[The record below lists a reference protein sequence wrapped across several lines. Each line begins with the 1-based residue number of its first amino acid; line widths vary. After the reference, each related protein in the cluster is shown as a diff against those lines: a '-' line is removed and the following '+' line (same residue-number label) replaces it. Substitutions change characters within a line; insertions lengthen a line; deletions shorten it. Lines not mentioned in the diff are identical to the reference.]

1 MKSIPYTLSKQLA
14 TLPSPQ
20 QKSHTLPW
28 FPAVLETGYP
38 SDSKKSDRNLNS
50 KTRRHLW
57 YSTMEVGRDP
67 ITYKLRLT
75 SYVRSNSK
83 LQSSLPAFCVTKHIL
98 PRLIPLPLS
107 FYSCRCCFYNA
118 VSKTEC
124 VWTAYLFDSSLVN
137 LEFWWKANVRGYTV
151 LDFGK
156 REWRISV
163 EFQLNCRIIIFVI
176 AERGVHLPGK
186 RQAGECCACGGS

>member
-1 MKSIPYTLSKQLA
+1 
-14 TLPSPQ
+14 
-20 QKSHTLPW
+20 
-28 FPAVLETGYP
+28 
-38 SDSKKSDRNLNS
+38 
-50 KTRRHLW
+50 
-57 YSTMEVGRDP
+57 MEVGRDP

-83 LQSSLPAFCVTKHIL
+83 LQSSLPAFCVTEHIL
-98 PRLIPLPLS
+98 PRSIPLPLS
-107 FYSCRCCFYNA
+107 FYSRRCCFYNA

-137 LEFWWKANVRGYTV
+137 LEFWWKANVRGHTV

-163 EFQLNCRIIIFVI
+163 EFPTQLPHYHFCYCRKRGTLTREK
-176 AERGVHLPGK
+176 ASRGVLCMRRILMPVMWK
-186 RQAGECCACGGS
+186 SAGCSSGALLILSLR